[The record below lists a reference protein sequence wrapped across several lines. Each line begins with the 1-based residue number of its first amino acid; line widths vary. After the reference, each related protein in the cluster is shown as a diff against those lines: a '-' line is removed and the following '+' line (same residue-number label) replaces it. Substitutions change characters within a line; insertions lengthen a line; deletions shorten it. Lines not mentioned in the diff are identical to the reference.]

1 MTEAQSYFDGLIGQ
15 GHPLD
20 SATSLTQQ
28 YFPDFS
34 PSVGAPATAPAPA
47 MAAPVMV
54 APDPAPAPAPA
65 MAAPAMAAPD
75 PAPTPAPAMAVP
87 VATQPVALVQPSGP
101 TVIQTGGGGQ
111 TSTLLAYV
119 LWFFLGWLGV
129 HHLYIGRGIGIW
141 LLSLITFQ
149 GLGFWWL
156 IDLFLIPSSVSKR
169 NQGSGQVVVVH

>member
-1 MTEAQSYFDGLIGQ
+1 MTDAQSYYEGLLAQGQ
-15 GHPLD
+15 TPE
-20 SATSLTQQ
+20 SATQ
-28 YFPDFS
+28 YTEQYYPGF
-34 PSVGAPATAPAPA
+34 
-47 MAAPVMV
+47 AAS
-54 APDPAPAPAPA
+54 AAPAPAPAPA
-65 MAAPAMAAPD
+65 MAAPAMVAPAMAAPD
-75 PAPTPAPAMAVP
+75 PAPAPAPAMAVP
-87 VATQPVALVQPSGP
+87 VATQPVALVQPGSP

-119 LWFFLGWLGV
+119 LWFFLGWLGI

-169 NQGSGQVVVVH
+169 NLGSGQVVVVH

>member
-1 MTEAQSYFDGLIGQ
+1 MTDAQSYYEGLLAQGQ
-15 GHPLD
+15 TPE
-20 SATSLTQQ
+20 SATQ
-28 YFPDFS
+28 YTEQYYPGFAASAAPA
-34 PSVGAPATAPAPA
+34 PAPATAPAPA

-65 MAAPAMAAPD
+65 MA
-75 PAPTPAPAMAVP
+75 VP
-87 VATQPVALVQPSGP
+87 VATQPVALVQPGGP

-119 LWFFLGWLGV
+119 LWFFLGWLGI

-169 NQGSGQVVVVH
+169 NQTGQQIYVL

>member
-1 MTEAQSYFDGLIGQ
+1 MTEAQSYYDGLIGQ
-15 GHPLD
+15 GHPPD

-34 PSVGAPATAPAPA
+34 PSVGAPAPAPAPA

-54 APDPAPAPAPA
+54 APDPAPA
-65 MAAPAMAAPD
+65 
-75 PAPTPAPAMAVP
+75 PAPAMAVP

-101 TVIQTGGGGQ
+101 TVIQTGAGGQ

-149 GLGFWWL
+149 GLGLWWL

-169 NQGSGQVVVVH
+169 NQSSGQVVVVH

>member
-1 MTEAQSYFDGLIGQ
+1 MTEAQSYYDGLIGQ
-15 GHPLD
+15 GHPPD

-34 PSVGAPATAPAPA
+34 PSVGAPAPAPAPA

-54 APDPAPAPAPA
+54 
-65 MAAPAMAAPD
+65 APD

-101 TVIQTGGGGQ
+101 TVIQTGAGGQ

-149 GLGFWWL
+149 GLGLWWL